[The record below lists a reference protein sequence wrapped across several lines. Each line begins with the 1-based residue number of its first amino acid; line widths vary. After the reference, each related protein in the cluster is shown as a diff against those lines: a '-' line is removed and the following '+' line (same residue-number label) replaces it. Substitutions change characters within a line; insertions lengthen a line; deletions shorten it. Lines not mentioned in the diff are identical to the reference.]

1 MRSLTPPLALGVW
14 IGLIVLISTG
24 CTARLSA
31 GPAEERGTTG
41 AYHRQPPLPQAPAA
55 TPLAGPS
62 AAGPS
67 PSALLSAGL
76 SPAAQRSSP
85 ATGRSPD
92 TPTALVQGLPTAGG
106 EGPEMPLERLIQI
119 ALDNHPSLRSAQ
131 AAREGASARLGTAQ
145 AAYFPTISTTLSYSR
160 STSNFAGGVSP
171 VTGAPIPRSV
181 SDSSINNQS
190 FTATLRQN
198 LFDSF
203 RREGRVEAARE
214 DLRAVAFDLST
225 TRQNVI
231 LNVRQ
236 AYYIHLLALRL
247 VQVNEEA
254 VARNVQNLQ
263 RAQGFFEVGTRPK
276 IDLTRAQVDL
286 ANAKLALV
294 QARNQAATTLA
305 ALNNAIGVPSYPPYR
320 LVEELDIPS
329 TMAAFEDSV
338 RAALANRAE
347 IQAAQARV
355 RVTEANLKVAQRNFF
370 PILNANAS
378 WSYSGQ
384 EFPLAPNW
392 TAGVLL
398 EVPALD
404 PPRFAQLNEATANLA
419 AARASEETVK
429 HSVILEVQQTYADLV
444 SARESIEAANVL
456 VQQARENLVLA
467 QGRYEVGVGPLIDV
481 TDAQLAFTQ
490 AESQDI
496 QARVNFK
503 RAEARLRKATGV
515 VE

>member
-1 MRSLTPPLALGVW
+1 MRFLTPFLAPGVW
-14 IGLIVLISTG
+14 IGLLLLTSTG

-31 GPAEERGTTG
+31 GAAEQRGATGVYHTQPA
-41 AYHRQPPLPQAPAA
+41 LPQAPAV
-55 TPLAGPS
+55 TPLAGPVS
-62 AAGPS
+62 SGPS
-67 PSALLSAGL
+67 PSAPLTVAPPSAL
-76 SPAAQRSSP
+76 QTSSQAIGGTP
-85 ATGRSPD
+85 E
-92 TPTALVQGLPTAGG
+92 TPTALAQTLPGWRA
-106 EGPEMPLERLIQI
+106 EGPEMSLERLIQL
-119 ALDNHPSLRSAQ
+119 ALDNHPSRRSAQ

-145 AAYFPTISTTLSYSR
+145 AAYLPTLSTTLSYSR
-160 STSNFAGGVSP
+160 NTTNAAAGVSP
-171 VTGAPIPRSV
+171 VTGAPVPRHV
-181 SDSSINNQS
+181 SDSSVNNQN

-214 DLRAVAFDLST
+214 DLRAVDFDLST
-225 TRQNVI
+225 TRHNVI

-236 AYYIHLLALRL
+236 AYYTHLLALRL
-247 VQVNEEA
+247 VQVSEEA
-254 VARNVQNLQ
+254 VARNEQNLQ
-263 RAQGFFEVGTRPK
+263 RAQAFFTVGTRPK
-276 IDLTRAQVDL
+276 IDVTRAQVDL

-294 QARNQAATTLA
+294 QARNQALTTLA
-305 ALNNAIGVPSYPPYR
+305 ALNNAIGVPNYPPYR
-320 LVEELDIPS
+320 LVEALEIPV
-329 TMAAFEDSV
+329 TIGAFEDST
-338 RAALANRAE
+338 RAALANRTE

-355 RVTEANLKVAQRNFF
+355 RVSEANLKVAQRHFF

-384 EFPLAPNW
+384 EFPLASNW
-392 TAGVLL
+392 TAGVFL

-429 HSVILEVQQTYADLV
+429 HNVLLEVQQIYADLI
-444 SARESIEAANVL
+444 SARESIEAASVL
-456 VQQARENLVLA
+456 LQQGRENLALA

-490 AESQDI
+490 AETQDI

-503 RAEARLRKATGV
+503 RAEARLRKATGA